1 LDCGFVVSR
10 CSIIIISRTEIEPTV
25 SDGIYRFTPIIFPVN
40 LSKSFLNSHGTRQ
53 IDAKLKS
60 SKNQKKTRKNAG
72 SRQAPAKA
80 AAMTPPAR
88 QYLLQI
94 AMLVLLCLI
103 VYYNSLSNGFV
114 YDDLGSIVEN
124 KYITQPERLIAS
136 LFSQSYFQF
145 AGLEASYRPV
155 ATLSYFLIY
164 AIAELNP
171 FYYHLTSLILHTL
184 NVILVYWLANLIL
197 QQRLRALLA
206 AMLFACH
213 PVLAEAVNG
222 IDWNDDLLTTLFFL
236 LALIF
241 YIRTKS
247 ENLAAGV
254 RGYSLSL
261 AFYALGLLSKE
272 MAITLPAIILLYDLV
287 LRDADRDAANFKGL
301 QNIVRNRIPV
311 YAGYMA
317 VSLLYICVRFFIL
330 YSPREFLKTS
340 AGSLFERIIY
350 LPGHI
355 FSFIRLALFPVNL
368 NADYVYSHPSSF
380 FEIWNLA
387 GLAVVLALVG
397 FVFLIYRYS
406 KPIFFGI
413 GWFLITLVPVYNL
426 IEIYHPLAERYLY
439 LPVIGFCLVIPVA
452 VHAAAKKYFRHPST
466 VNVVTLIPIAVI
478 LSFYSAAT
486 ILRNSVWQ
494 NNYTLWSNT
503 VEKSP
508 NSLTAR
514 GGLGMAYLN
523 RGMPDEAA
531 EQFKIAVQLNPGDHK
546 NYYNLGLVYH
556 QNGDLKQALEYFNQS
571 VALNPEFVKAHF
583 NLATIYLQ
591 QRSWDLAIRHYVKV
605 NELDSEMAMAH
616 YNLGMAYAM
625 QGKLNPAVAEW
636 QRVLQLD
643 PHNTP
648 AKNNLKKAEK
658 MMNRTGGEVP
668 GN

>member
-1 LDCGFVVSR
+1 M
-10 CSIIIISRTEIEPTV
+10 
-25 SDGIYRFTPIIFPVN
+25 
-40 LSKSFLNSHGTRQ
+40 
-53 IDAKLKS
+53 KLKS
-60 SKNQKKTRKNAG
+60 SKNQKKTKKSAV

-80 AAMTPPAR
+80 AAKTSTAI
-88 QYLLQI
+88 QHSLQI
-94 AMLVLLCLI
+94 TVLVLLCLI
-103 VYYNSLSNGFV
+103 VYHNSLSNGFV

-124 KYITQPERLIAS
+124 KYIKQPGRLIAS
-136 LFSQSYFQF
+136 LFNQSYFQF

-155 ATLSYFLIY
+155 ATLSYYFIY

-171 FYYHLTSLILHTL
+171 IYYHLASLVLHTL
-184 NVILVYWLANLIL
+184 NAILVYWLANLIL
-197 QQRLRALLA
+197 QQRLRAMLA

-213 PVLAEAVNG
+213 PVLTEAVNG

-247 ENLAAGV
+247 ENLVAGI

-261 AFYALGLLSKE
+261 LFFALGLLSKE

-317 VSLLYICVRFFIL
+317 VSLLYLWVRFFLL

-355 FSFIRLALFPVNL
+355 FSFIRLTLFPVDL
-368 NADYVYSHPSSF
+368 NADYLFSHPSSF
-380 FEIWNLA
+380 YEIRNLA
-387 GLAVVLALVG
+387 GLAVVLALFG
-397 FVFLIYRYS
+397 IAFLIYRYS
-406 KPIFFGI
+406 KQTFFGI

-452 VHAAAKKYFRHPST
+452 VHGAAKKYFSRPST
-466 VNVVTLIPIAVI
+466 VNLVTLIPIVVI
-478 LSFYSAAT
+478 LGLYSAAT
-486 ILRNSVWQ
+486 IMRNPVWQ
-494 NNYTLWSNT
+494 SNYTLWSNT
-503 VEKSP
+503 VQKSP

-514 GGLGMAYLN
+514 GGLGMAYLKQE
-523 RGMPDEAA
+523 MPDKAA
-531 EQFKIAVQLNPGDHK
+531 EQFKIAIQLYPGDHK

-556 QNGDLKQALEYFNQS
+556 QKGDLKQALEYFNRS
-571 VALNPEFVKAHF
+571 VALNPDSVKAHF

-591 QRSWDLAIRHYVKV
+591 QQLWDAAIRHYVKV
-605 NELDSEMAMAH
+605 NELDSEMVMAH

-625 QGKLNPAVAEW
+625 QGKLDPAVAEW

-648 AKNNLKKAEK
+648 AKNNLKKAKE
-658 MMNRTGGEVP
+658 MMNRSGGKVSSDS
-668 GN
+668 GD